1 MEMRNA
7 IRMALGVVWKV
18 QQKASG
24 LRGIFLPCTQTLLPV
39 RQPSILT
46 ARLLWLPARGNRT
59 PLQVLAFLT
68 LSLPPNPDSSGL
80 SGISQRF
87 PEVLKCAL
95 RHAWP
100 DCWQGLRGRH
110 PSANPSQA
118 RMGLTL
124 CPTKIVPENTE
135 KRVRQETTE
144 VPPLCP
150 AESSSWH
157 KIPGG

>member
-1 MEMRNA
+1 MP
-7 IRMALGVVWKV
+7 
-18 QQKASG
+18 SG
-24 LRGIFLPCTQTLLPV
+24 WHWGLCGKCSRRQAAFVGFSSPVRKTLLPV

-80 SGISQRF
+80 SGISRRF